1 MRAGQHFLDCPCAP
15 AHCVLACC
23 GWQYHCTRDCT
34 LAKAP
39 SCVDRSGDC
48 ADDEVTFPFHPQQKT
63 TYVVLPLPDLRC
75 TAPRQGCQSWQPQQ
89 LTVLTGLFA
98 AAPPLCT
105 GAELFWYS
113 SLQQGGLLPAA
124 RCGSFTVK
132 VICSALRMAA
142 CWSKLELNMS
152 YPSQWCLQSS
162 AYISLG
168 VTLQSSAYI
177 SLGIMSTQQPL
188 MLSQGAQG

>member
-23 GWQYHCTRDCT
+23 GWQYRCTRDCT

-39 SCVDRSGDC
+39 SCVDCSGDC

-63 TYVVLPLPDLRC
+63 TCVVLPLPDLRC

-105 GAELFWYS
+105 DAEFFWYS

-124 RCGSFTVK
+124 RCGSFTCQGYLFCFEGGCLLVEAGTEH
-132 VICSALRMAA
+132 VVPISVVFAVPISAL
-142 CWSKLELNMS
+142 K
-152 YPSQWCLQSS
+152 
-162 AYISLG
+162 
-168 VTLQSSAYI
+168 
-177 SLGIMSTQQPL
+177 
-188 MLSQGAQG
+188 